1 MENKTYRK
9 VSIIVTINIFMFM
22 ILTIAFSI
30 NNVISCKM
38 MEEEVVRVAG
48 ITMEEARTQI
58 MGTVKTVTIVSLTVG
73 IIALIL
79 LALLMNFLVVRPL
92 KKTVAEIDRI
102 ARYDLTEGDMA
113 NVRSMTARKD
123 EIGSISR
130 NIVLMFDNLRS
141 IVRQIEQS
149 STTVSDNAAALADQ
163 TRQLKRS
170 SDEISTTMNDLSNAA
185 MSQAGDTTTSANEVA
200 VLDGL
205 IVRNIGDTENL
216 RSNADEMDQVKNNGL
231 AAIKDLI
238 EKTARSRESIAVVR
252 EAMQQNNEQAQ
263 KIEATSQKINDIADQ
278 TNLLSLNAAL
288 EQKSSSIGEIID
300 SISQIAKQTN
310 LLALNAAIEAAR
322 AGDAGRG
329 FAVVAEEIRGLAEET
344 NSLTNE
350 IGSIIQGLLEKT
362 ADATQNMESMEKIF
376 EEQERSVGE
385 TKKNF
390 IQIEQC
396 LESVQASVHTL
407 YESSSSM
414 TGSKEIIVEMIEGIS
429 AASQENAAGSEEVL
443 AAVETQDS
451 VITDITGMTQN
462 LLSVAEELM
471 EQAHKFSL

>member
-1 MENKTYRK
+1 MENKTYKK
-9 VSIIVTINIFMFM
+9 VSIIVTITVFMFI
-22 ILTIAFSI
+22 ILIFAFSI
-30 NNVISCKM
+30 NNVISCRM
-38 MEEEVVRVAG
+38 MEKEVVRVAK
-48 ITMEEARTQI
+48 ITMEEARSEI
-58 MGTVKTVTIVSLTVG
+58 IGTIRTTTIVSLTVG
-73 IIALIL
+73 IIALVL
-79 LALLMNFLVVRPL
+79 LALLMEFLLVKPL
-92 KKTVAEIDRI
+92 KNAVAEIHRI

-113 NVRSMTARKD
+113 NVRAMRTRKD

-130 NIVLMFDNLRS
+130 NIILMYDNLRG
-141 IVRQIEQS
+141 IVTQIEQS
-149 STTVSDNAAALADQ
+149 STTVSNNAGTLADQ
-163 TRQLKRS
+163 TMQLKRS

-200 VLDGL
+200 KLDGL
-205 IVRNIGDTENL
+205 IVRNLSDTENL
-216 RSNADEMDQVKNNGL
+216 RNNADEMDRVKNNGL

-238 EKTARSRESIAVVR
+238 DKTARSRESIAIVR

-278 TNLLSLNAAL
+278 TNLLS
-288 EQKSSSIGEIID
+288 
-300 SISQIAKQTN
+300 
-310 LLALNAAIEAAR
+310 LNAAIEAAR

-350 IGSIIQGLLEKT
+350 IGAIIQELLQKT
-362 ADATQNMESMEKIF
+362 ADATQNMENMEKIF
-376 EEQERSVGE
+376 EEQERSVGD
-385 TKKNF
+385 TKENF

-396 LESVQASVHTL
+396 LTSVQESVSML
-407 YESSSSM
+407 YESGNNM
-414 TGSKEIIVEMIEGIS
+414 TGSKEVIVEMIEGIS

-462 LLSVAEELM
+462 LSAVAEELM
-471 EQAHKFSL
+471 EQAHKFTL

>member
-1 MENKTYRK
+1 MESRTYKK
-9 VSIIVTINIFMFM
+9 VSIIVTITVFMFI
-22 ILTIAFSI
+22 ILTVAFSV

-58 MGTVKTVTIVSLTVG
+58 MGTVRTATIVSLTVG

-79 LALLMNFLVVRPL
+79 LALLMEFLLVIPL
-92 KKTVAEIDRI
+92 KKTVAEIHRI
-102 ARYDLTEGDMA
+102 ARYDLTEEDMA
-113 NVRSMTARKD
+113 SVRAMTTRKD

-130 NIVLMFDNLRS
+130 NIVMMFDNLRN

-149 STTVSDNAAALADQ
+149 STVLSQNAGTLADQ
-163 TRQLKRS
+163 TMQLKRS

-185 MSQAGDTTTSANEVA
+185 MSQAGDTTTSANEVSK
-200 VLDGL
+200 LDGL
-205 IVRNIGDTENL
+205 IVRNISDTENL
-216 RSNADEMDQVKNNGL
+216 RSNADQMDKVKNNGL

-238 EKTARSRESIAVVR
+238 EKTARSRESIAIVR

-278 TNLLSLNAAL
+278 TNLLS
-288 EQKSSSIGEIID
+288 
-300 SISQIAKQTN
+300 
-310 LLALNAAIEAAR
+310 LNAAIEAAR

-350 IGSIIQGLLEKT
+350 IGTIIQELLEKT

-385 TKKNF
+385 TKENF

-396 LESVQASVHTL
+396 LESVQSSVSTL
-407 YESSSSM
+407 YESSSNM
-414 TGSKEIIVEMIEGIS
+414 TGSKEIIVQMIEGIS
-429 AASQENAAGSEEVL
+429 AASQENAAGSEEAL

-451 VITDITGMTQN
+451 VISDITGMTQN
-462 LLSVAEELM
+462 LSAVAEELM

>member
-22 ILTIAFSI
+22 ILTIAFSV
-30 NNVISCKM
+30 NNFISCRM

-58 MGTVKTVTIVSLTVG
+58 MGTVRTVTIVSLTVG
-73 IIALIL
+73 IIALVL
-79 LALLMNFLVVRPL
+79 LALLMNFLVVLPL
-92 KKTVAEIDRI
+92 KKTVAEIHRI

-113 NVRSMTARKD
+113 NVRSMTTRKD

-149 STTVSDNAAALADQ
+149 STTVSGNAGTLADQ

-170 SDEISTTMNDLSNAA
+170 SDEISATMNDLSNAA
-185 MSQAGDTTTSANEVA
+185 MSQAGDTTASANEVA
-200 VLDGL
+200 KLDGL
-205 IVRNIGDTENL
+205 IVRNLSDTENL
-216 RSNADEMDQVKNNGL
+216 RNNANEMDQVKNSGL

-238 EKTARSRESIAVVR
+238 EKTARSRESIAIVR
-252 EAMQQNNEQAQ
+252 AAMQQNNEQAQ

-278 TNLLSLNAAL
+278 TNLLS
-288 EQKSSSIGEIID
+288 
-300 SISQIAKQTN
+300 
-310 LLALNAAIEAAR
+310 LNAAIEAAR

-344 NSLTNE
+344 NSLTGE
-350 IGSIIQGLLEKT
+350 IGTIIQELLQKT

-385 TKKNF
+385 TKENF

-396 LESVQASVHTL
+396 LGSVQSSVNTL
-407 YESSSSM
+407 YESGNDM
-414 TGSKEIIVEMIEGIS
+414 TGSKEIIVQMIEGIS

-462 LLSVAEELM
+462 LSSVAEELM

>member
-22 ILTIAFSI
+22 ILTIAFSV
-30 NNVISCKM
+30 NNFISCRM

-58 MGTVKTVTIVSLTVG
+58 MGTVRTVTIVSLTVG
-73 IIALIL
+73 IIALVL
-79 LALLMNFLVVRPL
+79 LALLMNFLVVLPL
-92 KKTVAEIDRI
+92 KKTVTEIHRI

-113 NVRSMTARKD
+113 NVRSMTTRKD

-149 STTVSDNAAALADQ
+149 STTVSGNAGTLADQ

-170 SDEISTTMNDLSNAA
+170 SDEISATMNDLSNAA
-185 MSQAGDTTTSANEVA
+185 MSQAADTTTSANEVA
-200 VLDGL
+200 KLDGL
-205 IVRNIGDTENL
+205 IVRNLSDTENL
-216 RSNADEMDQVKNNGL
+216 RNNANEMDQVKNSGL

-238 EKTARSRESIAVVR
+238 EKTARSRESIAIVR
-252 EAMQQNNEQAQ
+252 AAMQQNNEQAQ

-278 TNLLSLNAAL
+278 TNLLS
-288 EQKSSSIGEIID
+288 
-300 SISQIAKQTN
+300 
-310 LLALNAAIEAAR
+310 LNAAIEAAR

-344 NSLTNE
+344 NSLTGE
-350 IGSIIQGLLEKT
+350 IGTIIQELLQKT

-385 TKKNF
+385 TKENF

-396 LESVQASVHTL
+396 LGSVQSSVNTL
-407 YESSSSM
+407 YESGNDM
-414 TGSKEIIVEMIEGIS
+414 TGSKEIIVQMIEGIS

-443 AAVETQDS
+443 SAVETQDS
-451 VITDITGMTQN
+451 VIKEITGMTQN
-462 LLSVAEELM
+462 LSAVAEELM

>member
-278 TNLLSLNAAL
+278 TNLLSLNAA
-288 EQKSSSIGEIID
+288 
-300 SISQIAKQTN
+300 
-310 LLALNAAIEAAR
+310 IEAAR

-376 EEQERSVGE
+376 EERSVGE

-462 LLSVAEELM
+462 LSSVAEELM

>member
-252 EAMQQNNEQAQ
+252 EAMQQNTEQAQ

-278 TNLLSLNAAL
+278 TNLLS
-288 EQKSSSIGEIID
+288 
-300 SISQIAKQTN
+300 
-310 LLALNAAIEAAR
+310 LNAAIEAAR

-462 LLSVAEELM
+462 LSSVAEELM

>member
-149 STTVSDNAAALADQ
+149 STTVSGNAATLADQ

-205 IVRNIGDTENL
+205 IVRNIGDTEKL
-216 RSNADEMDQVKNNGL
+216 RSNADEMDQVKNKGL

-263 KIEATSQKINDIADQ
+263 KIEATSQKINAIADQ
-278 TNLLSLNAAL
+278 TNLLS
-288 EQKSSSIGEIID
+288 
-300 SISQIAKQTN
+300 
-310 LLALNAAIEAAR
+310 LNAAIEAAR

>member
-1 MENKTYRK
+1 MENKTYKK
-9 VSIIVTINIFMFM
+9 VSIIVTITVFMFI

-30 NNVISCKM
+30 NNIISCKM
-38 MEEEVVRVAG
+38 MEQEVVRVAG
-48 ITMEEARTQI
+48 ITMAEARTQI
-58 MGTVKTVTIVSLTVG
+58 MGTVRTATIVSLAVG
-73 IIALIL
+73 VIALVL
-79 LALLMNFLVVRPL
+79 LALLMEFLLVIPL
-92 KKTVAEIDRI
+92 KKTVAEIHRI

-113 NVRSMTARKD
+113 NVRAMTTRKD

-130 NIVLMFDNLRS
+130 NIVLMYENLRS
-141 IVRQIEQS
+141 IVKQIEQS
-149 STTVSDNAAALADQ
+149 STTLSNNAGTLADQ
-163 TRQLKRS
+163 TMQLKRS

-185 MSQAGDTTTSANEVA
+185 MSQAGDTTTSANEIA
-200 VLDGL
+200 KLDTL
-205 IVRNIGDTENL
+205 IVHNLTDTENL
-216 RSNADEMDQVKNNGL
+216 RGNAVEMNRVKNNGL

-238 EKTARSRESIAVVR
+238 EKTARSRESIAIVR

-278 TNLLSLNAAL
+278 TNLLSLNAA
-288 EQKSSSIGEIID
+288 
-300 SISQIAKQTN
+300 
-310 LLALNAAIEAAR
+310 IEAAR
-322 AGDAGRG
+322 AGEAGRG

-344 NSLTNE
+344 NNLTNE
-350 IGSIIQGLLEKT
+350 IGTIIQELLEKT

-376 EEQERSVGE
+376 EEQEHSVGD
-385 TKKNF
+385 TKENF

-396 LESVQASVHTL
+396 LESVQSSVDML
-407 YESSSSM
+407 YESGNNM

-462 LLSVAEELM
+462 LSAVAEELM

>member
-22 ILTIAFSI
+22 ILTIAFSV
-30 NNVISCKM
+30 NNFISCRM

-58 MGTVKTVTIVSLTVG
+58 MGTVRTVTIVSLTVG
-73 IIALIL
+73 IIALVL
-79 LALLMNFLVVRPL
+79 LALLMNFLVVLPL
-92 KKTVAEIDRI
+92 KKTVAEIHRI

-113 NVRSMTARKD
+113 NVRSMTTRKD

-149 STTVSDNAAALADQ
+149 STTVSGNAGTLADQ

-170 SDEISTTMNDLSNAA
+170 SDEISATMNDLSNAA

-200 VLDGL
+200 KLDGL
-205 IVRNIGDTENL
+205 IVRNLSDTENL
-216 RSNADEMDQVKNNGL
+216 RHNADEMDQVKNSGL

-238 EKTARSRESIAVVR
+238 EKTARSRESIAIVR
-252 EAMQQNNEQAQ
+252 TAMQQNNEQAQ

-278 TNLLSLNAAL
+278 TNLLS
-288 EQKSSSIGEIID
+288 
-300 SISQIAKQTN
+300 
-310 LLALNAAIEAAR
+310 LNAAIEAAR

-344 NSLTNE
+344 NSLTGE
-350 IGSIIQGLLEKT
+350 IGTIIQELLQKT

-385 TKKNF
+385 TKENF

-396 LESVQASVHTL
+396 LGSVQSSVNTL
-407 YESSSSM
+407 YESGNDM
-414 TGSKEIIVEMIEGIS
+414 TGSKEIIVQMIEGIS

-451 VITDITGMTQN
+451 VITEITGMTQN
-462 LLSVAEELM
+462 LSAVAEELM

>member
-1 MENKTYRK
+1 
-9 VSIIVTINIFMFM
+9 M

-278 TNLLSLNAAL
+278 TNLLSLNAA
-288 EQKSSSIGEIID
+288 
-300 SISQIAKQTN
+300 
-310 LLALNAAIEAAR
+310 IEAAR

-462 LLSVAEELM
+462 LSSVAEELM

>member
-1 MENKTYRK
+1 MESRTYKK
-9 VSIIVTINIFMFM
+9 VSIIVTITVFMFI
-22 ILTIAFSI
+22 ILTVAFSV

-58 MGTVKTVTIVSLTVG
+58 MGTVRTATIVSLTVG

-79 LALLMNFLVVRPL
+79 LALLMEFLLVIPL
-92 KKTVAEIDRI
+92 KKTVAEIHRI
-102 ARYDLTEGDMA
+102 ARYDLTEEDMA
-113 NVRSMTARKD
+113 SVRAMTTRKD

-130 NIVLMFDNLRS
+130 NIVMMFENLRN
-141 IVRQIEQS
+141 IVQQIEQS
-149 STTVSDNAAALADQ
+149 STVLSRNAGTLADQ
-163 TRQLKRS
+163 TMQLKRS
-170 SDEISTTMNDLSNAA
+170 SVEISTTMNDLSNAA
-185 MSQAGDTTTSANEVA
+185 MSQAGDTTTSANEVSK
-200 VLDGL
+200 LDGL
-205 IVRNIGDTENL
+205 IVRNISDTENL
-216 RSNADEMDQVKNNGL
+216 RSNADQMDKVTNNGL

-238 EKTARSRESIAVVR
+238 EKTARSRESIAIVR

-263 KIEATSQKINDIADQ
+263 KIEVTSQKINDIADQ
-278 TNLLSLNAAL
+278 TNLLS
-288 EQKSSSIGEIID
+288 
-300 SISQIAKQTN
+300 
-310 LLALNAAIEAAR
+310 LNAAIEAAR

-350 IGSIIQGLLEKT
+350 IGTIIQKLLEKT

-385 TKKNF
+385 TKENF

-396 LESVQASVHTL
+396 LESVQSSVSTL
-407 YESSSSM
+407 YESSSNM
-414 TGSKEIIVEMIEGIS
+414 TGSKEIIVQMIEGIS
-429 AASQENAAGSEEVL
+429 AASQENAAGSEEAL

-451 VITDITGMTQN
+451 VISDITGMTQN
-462 LLSVAEELM
+462 LSAVAEELM

>member
-1 MENKTYRK
+1 MENKTYKK
-9 VSIIVTINIFMFM
+9 VSIIVTITVFMFI

-30 NNVISCKM
+30 NNIISCKM
-38 MEEEVVRVAG
+38 MEKEVVRVAG
-48 ITMEEARTQI
+48 ITMTEARTQI
-58 MGTVKTVTIVSLTVG
+58 MGTVRTATIVSLAMGV
-73 IIALIL
+73 IALVL
-79 LALLMNFLVVRPL
+79 LALLMEFLLVIPL
-92 KKTVAEIDRI
+92 KKTVAEIHRI

-113 NVRSMTARKD
+113 NVRAMTTRKD

-130 NIVLMFDNLRS
+130 NIALMYENLRS
-141 IVRQIEQS
+141 IVKQIEQS
-149 STTVSDNAAALADQ
+149 STTLSNNAGTLADQ
-163 TRQLKRS
+163 TMQLKRS

-185 MSQAGDTTTSANEVA
+185 MSQAGDTTTSANEIA
-200 VLDGL
+200 KLDTL
-205 IVRNIGDTENL
+205 IVHNLTDTENL
-216 RSNADEMDQVKNNGL
+216 RSNAVEMDRVKNNGL
-231 AAIKDLI
+231 TAIKDLI
-238 EKTARSRESIAVVR
+238 EKTARSRESIAIVR

-278 TNLLSLNAAL
+278 TNLLSLNAA
-288 EQKSSSIGEIID
+288 
-300 SISQIAKQTN
+300 
-310 LLALNAAIEAAR
+310 IEAAR
-322 AGDAGRG
+322 AGEAGRG

-344 NSLTNE
+344 NNLTNE
-350 IGSIIQGLLEKT
+350 IGTIIQELLEKT

-376 EEQERSVGE
+376 EEQERSVGD
-385 TKKNF
+385 TKENF

-396 LESVQASVHTL
+396 LESVQSSVDML
-407 YESSSSM
+407 YESGNNM

-462 LLSVAEELM
+462 LSAVAEELM

>member
-1 MENKTYRK
+1 MENKTYKK
-9 VSIIVTINIFMFM
+9 VSIIVTITVFMFI
-22 ILTIAFSI
+22 ILIFAFSI
-30 NNVISCKM
+30 NNVISCRM

-48 ITMEEARTQI
+48 ITMAEARSEI
-58 MGTVKTVTIVSLTVG
+58 IGTIRTTTVVSLTVG
-73 IIALIL
+73 IIALVL
-79 LALLMNFLVVRPL
+79 LALLMEFLLVIPL
-92 KKTVAEIDRI
+92 KKAVAEIHRI

-113 NVRSMTARKD
+113 NVRAMRTRKD

-130 NIVLMFDNLRS
+130 NIILMYDNLRG
-141 IVRQIEQS
+141 IVMQIEQS
-149 STTVSDNAAALADQ
+149 STTVSNNAGTLADQ
-163 TRQLKRS
+163 TMQLKRS

-200 VLDGL
+200 KLDGL
-205 IVRNIGDTENL
+205 IVRNLSDTENL
-216 RSNADEMDQVKNNGL
+216 RNNADQMDRVKNNGL

-238 EKTARSRESIAVVR
+238 DKTARSRESIAIVR

-278 TNLLSLNAAL
+278 TNLLS
-288 EQKSSSIGEIID
+288 
-300 SISQIAKQTN
+300 
-310 LLALNAAIEAAR
+310 LNAAIEAAR

-350 IGSIIQGLLEKT
+350 IGVIIQELLQKT
-362 ADATQNMESMEKIF
+362 ADATQNMENMEKIF
-376 EEQERSVGE
+376 EEQERSVGD
-385 TKKNF
+385 TKENF

-396 LESVQASVHTL
+396 LTSVQESVNML
-407 YESSSSM
+407 YESGNNM
-414 TGSKEIIVEMIEGIS
+414 TGSKEVIVEMIEGIS

-462 LLSVAEELM
+462 LSAVAEELM

>member
-22 ILTIAFSI
+22 ILTIAFSV
-30 NNVISCKM
+30 NNFISCRM

-58 MGTVKTVTIVSLTVG
+58 MGTVRTVTIVSLTVG
-73 IIALIL
+73 IIALVL
-79 LALLMNFLVVRPL
+79 LALLMNFLVVLPL
-92 KKTVAEIDRI
+92 KKTVAEIHRI

-113 NVRSMTARKD
+113 NVRSMTTRKD

-149 STTVSDNAAALADQ
+149 STMVSGNAGTLADQ

-170 SDEISTTMNDLSNAA
+170 SDEISATMNDLSNAA

-200 VLDGL
+200 KLDGL
-205 IVRNIGDTENL
+205 IVRNLSDTENL
-216 RSNADEMDQVKNNGL
+216 RHNADEMDQVKNSGL

-238 EKTARSRESIAVVR
+238 EKTARSRESIAIVR
-252 EAMQQNNEQAQ
+252 TAMQQNNEQAQ

-278 TNLLSLNAAL
+278 TNLLS
-288 EQKSSSIGEIID
+288 
-300 SISQIAKQTN
+300 
-310 LLALNAAIEAAR
+310 LNAAIEAAR

-344 NSLTNE
+344 NSLTGE
-350 IGSIIQGLLEKT
+350 IGTIIQELLQKT

-385 TKKNF
+385 TKENF

-396 LESVQASVHTL
+396 LGSVQSSVNTL
-407 YESSSSM
+407 YESGNDM
-414 TGSKEIIVEMIEGIS
+414 TGSKEIIVQMIEGIS

-451 VITDITGMTQN
+451 VITEITGMTQN
-462 LLSVAEELM
+462 LSAVAEELM

>member
-278 TNLLSLNAAL
+278 TNLLSLNAA
-288 EQKSSSIGEIID
+288 
-300 SISQIAKQTN
+300 
-310 LLALNAAIEAAR
+310 IEAAR

-414 TGSKEIIVEMIEGIS
+414 TGGKEIIVEMIEGIS

-462 LLSVAEELM
+462 LSSVAEELM